1 MTSPIIEGIEFP
13 HFPPPEL
20 QEQIHGNSGEP
31 ALRDAAEIY
40 RFVSS
45 RPLFRQTAVSGAN
58 FLDFGAGWGRI
69 SRLFL
74 RDFDLSRQF
83 CVRAAAHNLLS
94 RAVA

>member
-40 RFVSS
+40 NSS
-45 RPLFRQTAVSGAN
+45 RRDPSFDKRRFQAPTFSISVQ
-58 FLDFGAGWGRI
+58 AGVEYHVCSYAI
-69 SRLFL
+69 LT
-74 RDFDLSRQF
+74 
-83 CVRAAAHNLLS
+83 
-94 RAVA
+94 